1 MRNDFLVTSPVFW
14 QMTHFRLPFVLLFCL
29 FPEHVSSVDIL
40 KLNNVFCVDIR
51 DMINKEWRRHCDS
64 STSCQEKDYWQ
75 VAQYRMRSIEDAAEF
90 FALLY
95 KLINAR

>member
-1 MRNDFLVTSPVFW
+1 MTSLVYW
-14 QMTHFRLPFVLLFCL
+14 QSTDFRLPLAVLFCL
-29 FPEHVSSVDIL
+29 FPGHVSSVDIL

-51 DMINKEWRRHCDS
+51 DMTNKEWRRHCDS
-64 STSCQEKDYWQ
+64 SSSGQNKDYRQ